1 MIKKNRIFIITVI
14 STALFIGSLVALAGR
29 SKDNQQN
36 PRKVD
41 DALLAKQID
50 DEATPVVDLQNPDTS
65 DRVDKNSRRIKNAR
79 HDNDGDDKTHPIPNA
94 GGFVAEPEWRSG
106 YSDIPVR
113 TSDLI
118 VEAVVSQS
126 HAFLSNDKTGIY
138 SEFTLLVSKPAK
150 LTTGLGV
157 NLNDRIVGE
166 RFGGKIKYPSG
177 QIARFRNARQGTPI
191 IGKRYLFFLAK
202 LDQDTYNILTAYEIQ
217 GDTVS
222 PLDGSR
228 LEPGGRQGASIF
240 DKHNGENLDSFMAE
254 VDMAINGSLPPT
266 STDVSDSQPS
276 FCQLQKGRAYYNAQR
291 H

>member
-14 STALFIGSLVALAGR
+14 SAALFIGSLVTLAGR
-29 SKDNQQN
+29 SEDNKQN
-36 PRKVD
+36 PRKID
-41 DALLAKQID
+41 DRSLAKQND
-50 DEATPVVDLQNPDTS
+50 DEATPIVDLQNPDTS
-65 DRVDKNSRRIKNAR
+65 DRVDKNTRRIKNAR
-79 HDNDGDDKTHPIPNA
+79 HDNDGDDKTRPIANV
-94 GGFVAEPEWRSG
+94 GGFVREPEWRAG
-106 YSDIPVR
+106 FSDIPVA

-118 VEAVVSQS
+118 VEAVVSET

-138 SEFTLLVSKPAK
+138 SEFTLLVSKHAK
-150 LTTGLGV
+150 LNRGLGV
-157 NLNDRIVGE
+157 NLNDRVVGE

-177 QIARFRNARQGTPI
+177 QIARFRIGRQGIPI

-202 LDQDTYNILTAYEIQ
+202 VDLDTYNILTAYEIQ

-254 VDMAINGSLPPT
+254 VDMDINNTTQGSRRP
-266 STDVSDSQPS
+266 
-276 FCQLQKGRAYYNAQR
+276 
-291 H
+291 

>member
-1 MIKKNRIFIITVI
+1 MIKKNRIFIVTVI
-14 STALFIGSLVALAGR
+14 GAALFIGSLVALAGR
-29 SKDNQQN
+29 SQDNKQN

-41 DALLAKQID
+41 DSSLAKKID
-50 DEATPVVDLQNPDTS
+50 DEATPIVDLQNPDTS
-65 DRVDKNSRRIKNAR
+65 DRVDKNDRRIKNAR
-79 HDNDGDDKTHPIPNA
+79 HDNWGFDKTRPIPNVN
-94 GGFVAEPEWRSG
+94 GVVGEPERRSG
-106 YSDIPVR
+106 FSDIPVA

-118 VEAVVSQS
+118 VEAVVSES

-150 LTTGLGV
+150 WTTGLGV

-177 QIARFRNARQGTPI
+177 QITRWRTAEEGIPI

-202 LDQDTYNILTAYEIQ
+202 VDQDTYNILTAYEIQ

-254 VDMAINGSLPPT
+254 VDMAINNTTQGSRRP
-266 STDVSDSQPS
+266 
-276 FCQLQKGRAYYNAQR
+276 
-291 H
+291 